1 MDSRTLAVAYQ
12 TTTDR
17 GPDLVPAAWMLDR
30 VTLLRIYCMDNC
42 MEAGL
47 TFGLALTMWMLDRD
61 PAENLLHG

>member
-1 MDSRTLAVAYQ
+1 
-12 TTTDR
+12 
-17 GPDLVPAAWMLDR
+17 MLDR